1 MNKPFP
7 LRILPILAPAAF
19 ILACLT
25 VLLPLTAG
33 SINLTYLYTFRTS
46 FLGILLE
53 ALPFVLLGS
62 LLSSLVHLYVSEQLL
77 KKWIPKNPAAG
88 ILTACILGLLF
99 PVCECGM
106 IPLIRRLIQKGMPV
120 YIATVFIL
128 SGPIINPVV
137 FGATYMA
144 FRLYPE
150 MVYARMGL
158 AFFVAAS
165 IGVMIYVTWKNDPLK
180 TASISKAHSHSHHD
194 HDHDHDHNHAC
205 HHTAHHTHSN
215 QGEKKWTSIFVHTAD
230 EFFDMGKYLL
240 LGCMLTAGIQSFV
253 AKESLES
260 IGNGPVSAYV
270 FMMGFAFLLSLC
282 STSDAFVAQTFLH
295 SFSSGSLLAFLV
307 FGPMLDFK
315 NTLMLLSVFKTKFV
329 IYLAFLICAVVFTG
343 AVAVDAL
350 FLSQ

>member
-1 MNKPFP
+1 MNKLFP

-19 ILACLT
+19 ILACMT
-25 VLLPLTAG
+25 VLLPLAAG
-33 SINLTYLYTFRTS
+33 SVDLTYLYTFRTS

-62 LLSSLVHLYVSEQLL
+62 ILSSLVHLYVSEQLL

-165 IGVMIYVTWKNDPLK
+165 IGVMIYVTWKTDPLK
-180 TASISKAHSHSHHD
+180 TASVSGATAQDHH
-194 HDHDHDHNHAC
+194 
-205 HHTAHHTHSN
+205 AHHSHSN
-215 QGEKKWTSIFVHTAD
+215 QGKKKWTSLFVHTAD
-230 EFFDMGKYLL
+230 DFFDMGKYLL

-260 IGNGPVSAYV
+260 IGSGPISAYV

-329 IYLAFLICAVVFTG
+329 IYLAFLICTVVFTG
-343 AVAVDAL
+343 AVAVDAF